1 MKSVL
6 ATFAA
11 EFPKE
16 CNLWEAIQSSS
27 HTDPKEQRAVARA
40 MIKDMLRL
48 NAIDYQN
55 AYYVAAA
62 ELYSGRPYAAYNIT
76 ALDSAMP
83 SFPGRKSKKKTKTV
97 LGWVY
102 AFLKETGETE
112 LLEAFE
118 KKIANSLP
126 K

>member
-6 ATFAA
+6 VTFSKD
-11 EFPKE
+11 FPKE
-16 CNLWEAIQSSS
+16 CNLWKAIQSYS

-40 MIKDMLRL
+40 IIKDTLRSNAVNYL
-48 NAIDYQN
+48 NAYCG
-55 AYYVAAA
+55 AAE

-76 ALDSAMP
+76 SLYSDMP
-83 SFPGRKSKKKTKTV
+83 DFPGRKSKKKTKTV

-102 AFLKETGETE
+102 AFLKEIGEIE